1 MVSRELRGTGK
12 VRFKVDLKYWPC
24 RESYEQEREPIRKE
38 YTYQYHEEA
47 MDKFHELERMWEN
60 HELGWNASV
69 YVTEEILIT
78 DNIAYFG

>member
-1 MVSRELRGTGK
+1 MVARELRGTGK
-12 VRFKVDLKYWPC
+12 VRFRVELKYRPC

-38 YTYQYHEEA
+38 YTYQYHEDA
-47 MDKFHELERMWEN
+47 MSKFHELKGMWER

>member
-12 VRFKVDLKYWPC
+12 VRFKVHLVYWPC
-24 RESYEQEREPIRKE
+24 KESYDQGREPITKE

-47 MDKFHELERMWEN
+47 MDKFHELKAMWEN
-60 HELGWNASV
+60 HELGWNATVHVS
-69 YVTEEILIT
+69 EEILIT

>member
-1 MVSRELRGTGK
+1 
-12 VRFKVDLKYWPC
+12 
-24 RESYEQEREPIRKE
+24 
-38 YTYQYHEEA
+38 
-47 MDKFHELERMWEN
+47 MDKFHELEGMWER

>member
-12 VRFKVDLKYWPC
+12 VRFRVELKYWPC
-24 RESYEQEREPIRKE
+24 RESYEQEREPIRKDW
-38 YTYQYHEEA
+38 TFQYQEDA
-47 MDKFHELERMWEN
+47 MSKFHELKGMWEN

>member
-12 VRFKVDLKYWPC
+12 VRFKVELEYWPC
-24 RESYEQEREPIRKE
+24 RESYEQEREPIRKDW
-38 YTYQYHEEA
+38 TYQYQEDA
-47 MDKFHELERMWEN
+47 MSKFRELKGMWER

-69 YVTEEILIT
+69 HVTEEILIT

>member
-12 VRFKVDLKYWPC
+12 VRFRVELRYWPC

-47 MDKFHELERMWEN
+47 MDKFHEL
-60 HELGWNASV
+60 GWNASV

>member
-12 VRFKVDLKYWPC
+12 VRFKVELKYWPC

-47 MDKFHELERMWEN
+47 MDKFHEL
-60 HELGWNASV
+60 
-69 YVTEEILIT
+69 
-78 DNIAYFG
+78 

>member
-12 VRFKVDLKYWPC
+12 VRFKVELTYWPC

-60 HELGWNASV
+60 HELGGNASV
-69 YVTEEILIT
+69 YVSEEILIT

>member
-12 VRFKVDLKYWPC
+12 VRFKVELKYWPF

-47 MDKFHELERMWEN
+47 MDKFHELEGMWER